1 MELAQLKYQAA
12 HLVQSGAA
20 GRDSG
25 YDRQGG
31 GKGAMGGA
39 GEKALEIQRR
49 QLRDRTAE
57 VGRLLAEVEKR
68 RGVQRRTRDRRR
80 EATVALVGY
89 TNVGKSSLLNRLSL
103 GGKSGGGSGAGKG
116 RSGGVRG
123 KGTVHAQDR
132 VFDTLDPTSR
142 SITLPSLARWVR
154 YGSIRLGSVCVR
166 ERWSGWFVA
175 LRELSVPSSTR
186 VISLRRG
193 LGRRRGGSGERPVE
207 YSCKQWCIR
216 IPYALRICGFPS
228 YYL

>member
-31 GKGAMGGA
+31 GTGAMGGA

-57 VGRLLAEVEKR
+57 VGKLLAEVEKR
-68 RGVQRRTRDRRR
+68 RAVQRRTRDRRR
-80 EATVALVGY
+80 EPTVALVGY

-103 GGKSGGGSGAGKG
+103 GGKGGGGSGAGKG

-123 KGTVHAQDR
+123 KGAVHSQDR

-154 YGSIRLGSVCVR
+154 FRSGAVRLGSFSSVCEGEI
-166 ERWSGWFVA
+166 ERLLRCTALHCVA
-175 LRELSVPSSTR
+175 LRCAALHCVSYTVLHRPVHALFYYGE
-186 VISLRRG
+186 
-193 LGRRRGGSGERPVE
+193 GSGR
-207 YSCKQWCIR
+207 
-216 IPYALRICGFPS
+216 AGG
-228 YYL
+228 